1 MIEMDGLNSWFPMK
15 NTEVQKGSSI
25 FFFIPWDPNKETWG
39 IFFFFSE
46 REPRTTKVLKKLQRY
61 IRGEKKNLFF
71 KLQKEE
77 PTNKC
82 GGQFR

>member
-39 IFFFFSE
+39 IFFFFMNESQE
-46 REPRTTKVLKKLQRY
+46 QLKYWRSSKDTLE
-61 IRGEKKNLFF
+61 EKKKSIF
-71 KLQKEE
+71 
-77 PTNKC
+77 
-82 GGQFR
+82 

>member
-39 IFFFFSE
+39 IFFFFFSE

-61 IRGEKKNLFF
+61 IRGEKKKSIF
-71 KLQKEE
+71 
-77 PTNKC
+77 
-82 GGQFR
+82 

>member
-39 IFFFFSE
+39 IFFFLNESQE
-46 REPRTTKVLKKLQRY
+46 QLKY
-61 IRGEKKNLFF
+61 
-71 KLQKEE
+71 
-77 PTNKC
+77 
-82 GGQFR
+82 